1 MDAVPGPTVVVWK
14 RKPQLNPTKL
24 IPAVVG
30 YAQKRDAKIAV
41 EKSNAAAAPQRRGSA
56 MMLSGSASSASAA
69 AAAAS
74 SNERNYAVDFLE
86 HCISRNTK
94 NAQPGELNIS
104 SIHSFIS

>member
-1 MDAVPGPTVVVWK
+1 
-14 RKPQLNPTKL
+14 
-24 IPAVVG
+24 
-30 YAQKRDAKIAV
+30 
-41 EKSNAAAAPQRRGSA
+41 